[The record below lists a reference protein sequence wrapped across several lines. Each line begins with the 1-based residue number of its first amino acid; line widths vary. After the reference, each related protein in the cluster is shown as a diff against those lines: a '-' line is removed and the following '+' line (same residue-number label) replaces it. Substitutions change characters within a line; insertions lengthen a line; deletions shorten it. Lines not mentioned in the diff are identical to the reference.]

1 MRVLNARQRVAAVSF
16 SCVLWLGIHPT
27 CDAWAQDGSDTSES
41 SPASDS
47 NPEAT
52 VARLDIW
59 EYYVS
64 GNTVLEPETIAQA
77 CAPYLGPAR
86 SPEDVDQ
93 ARAAL
98 ETLYRE
104 RGYRTVGVS
113 IPQQTVKDGVVRLQV
128 VENRVGHLNVT
139 GSKYHSIERIK
150 RQVPSLAEGTVPN
163 FSDVERDMVAVNQQ
177 ADRRVTPALKA
188 GKAPGT
194 VDVDLVIDDDLPL
207 HGSLEL
213 NNRASQDTSDL
224 RAVASLQYDNL
235 WQRGHSLSLSHQT
248 APEQRDDAKVFYG
261 SYLARFAESS
271 FSLMLSGLRTD
282 SDVSTVGG
290 TDVVGNGTVAGLRGI
305 WAFPASERFY
315 SSLSFGV
322 EYKKFKNRV
331 SLEDNSFTTP
341 VEYYPFSFGYTG
353 LLRSGAATTQF
364 DVGTRFAFSGWG
376 SDDEVFGLNRAF
388 ARGQQFSLRA
398 GVDHTQPLFAGLE
411 GRLRFAGQISDQP
424 LISNE
429 QFSAGGFDSVRGYLE
444 SEALGDSGWDAS
456 LELRSPPLFANAGF
470 IDLTA
475 YTFVDAARLRLR
487 QSLPDQEHA
496 FSLGSTGLG
505 INLGLWR
512 QFHGS
517 LIWATVLRDGP
528 GSDSGDSR
536 WLFRTWANF

>member
-1 MRVLNARQRVAAVSF
+1 MRVLNARQRAVAVSF

-27 CDAWAQDGSDTSES
+27 CDVWANGAQ
-41 SPASDS
+41 
-47 NPEAT
+47 
-52 VARLDIW
+52 LDIW

-64 GNTVLEPETIAQA
+64 GNTVLEPEIIAQA

-86 SPEDVDQ
+86 TPEDVDH
-93 ARAAL
+93 AREAL
-98 ETLYRE
+98 EALYRE
-104 RGYRTVGVS
+104 RGYKTVGVS
-113 IPQQTVKDGVVRLQV
+113 IPQQTVNDGVVRLQV
-128 VENRVGHLNVT
+128 LENRVGHLDVT
-139 GSKYHSIERIK
+139 GSKYHSLERIK

-163 FSDVERDMVAVNQQ
+163 FSDVERDIVAVNQQ

-188 GKAPGT
+188 GTAPGT
-194 VDVDLVIDDDLPL
+194 VDVDLVVDDDLPL

-235 WQRGHSLSLSHQT
+235 WQRGHSLSLSSQV
-248 APEQRDDAKVFYG
+248 APEETDDAKVFYG
-261 SYLARFAESS
+261 SYLARFGNNP
-271 FSLMLSGLRTD
+271 FSLMLNGLRTD

-290 TDVVGNGTVAGLRGI
+290 TDVVGNGTVIGLRGI
-305 WAFPASERFY
+305 WSFPASPRFY
-315 SSLSFGV
+315 SSLSFGL

-331 SLEDNSFTTP
+331 SLEDDSFTTP
-341 VEYYPFSFGYTG
+341 VEYYPFSFGFTG

-376 SDDEVFGLNRAF
+376 SDDVVFGSNRAF

-398 GVDHTQPLFAGLE
+398 SVDHTQPLFAGIE
-411 GRLRFAGQISDQP
+411 GRLRFSGQISDQP

-429 QFSAGGFDSVRGYLE
+429 QLSAGGFDSVRGYLE
-444 SEALGDSGWDAS
+444 AEALGDSGWDTS
-456 LELRSPPLFANAGF
+456 LELRSPPLFADSGF
-470 IDLTA
+470 IDLRA

-487 QSLPDQEHA
+487 ESLPDQEYA

-505 INLGLWR
+505 IDLSLWG
-512 QFHGS
+512 QFHS
-517 LIWATVLRDGP
+517 ALIWATALRDA
-528 GSDSGDSR
+528 SSTESGDSR